1 MVFDCDVET
10 IQGVNANEYV
20 SSKVPHITGRLP
32 KGVKAMASIGILKK
46 NLLIFVTA
54 NLVTPG
60 GSLSNQSYNN
70 IKSNTI
76 YQSPSLETPAGG
88 NFRNVTIKD

>member
-32 KGVKAMASIGILKK
+32 KGVKAMASIGILKTAK
-46 NLLIFVTA
+46 QNGTVVSFSEPLSFVGVVEGFYA
-54 NLVTPG
+54 
-60 GSLSNQSYNN
+60 S
-70 IKSNTI
+70 
-76 YQSPSLETPAGG
+76 
-88 NFRNVTIKD
+88 